1 MSEQEKQE
9 RIEELLRLSKSE
21 KRAKQKNRYD
31 VVLLHLEGHES
42 KEISELLH
50 TPVRTVNTH
59 IAAYKKG
66 GAAAWIIK
74 KQPGAKKKLTDEQE
88 QELYQVISEHTP
100 EEVGIGIF
108 ANWTAPLACEY
119 VKRQF
124 RVVYSK
130 RGMLD
135 LLHRIRL
142 SYTRPTYTLAKADPE
157 KQENFRKELETLK
170 KVVEQRN

>member
-9 RIEELLRLSKSE
+9 QIEELLRLSRSG

-59 IAAYKKG
+59 IAACKKG
-66 GAAAWIIK
+66 GAAALIIK

-88 QELYQVISEHTP
+88 QELYRVISEHTP
-100 EEVGIGIF
+100 EKVGIGIF

-124 RVVYSK
+124 GIVFSK

-142 SYTRPTYTLAKADPE
+142 SYTRPTCTLAKANPE
-157 KQENFRKELETLK
+157 KQENFRKEMETSK
-170 KVVEQRN
+170 KVTER